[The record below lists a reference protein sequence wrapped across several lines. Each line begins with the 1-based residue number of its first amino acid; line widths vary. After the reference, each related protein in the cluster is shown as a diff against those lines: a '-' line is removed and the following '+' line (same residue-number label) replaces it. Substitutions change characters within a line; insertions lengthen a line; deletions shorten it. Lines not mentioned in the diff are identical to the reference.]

1 MATRLVS
8 WALANRLLVAFALIL
23 LIGAGV
29 KAMLDLPLDAVPDV
43 TNEQVQVL
51 TAVPGLSPLEVERFV
66 TFPVEAAM
74 SGIPKVTEIRSVSKF
89 GLSAVTVVFE
99 DGTDIYWARQQVA
112 ERLSTAEE
120 MIPPGYGTPELGP
133 ISTGLGE
140 IYQFEV
146 RGEPMCPPEGP
157 DTPQCWTPMEL
168 RTLLDWDI
176 AYRLRS
182 VPGVVEVNTF
192 GGLAKRYEVR
202 VHPDRLLAYGLGL
215 EDVFEALERNN
226 LATGGGY
233 IEHAGEQRIIRG
245 EALLGGIADI
255 ENVVLRTDEQGT
267 PVTIGMVADVAIGSV
282 TRQGAVTRDGRG
294 EVVLGIAMMLKG
306 ANSRIVA
313 REVHAAIEEI
323 SRNLPPGVT
332 IDTFYDR
339 TELVTR
345 TVHTVQKNLIEGGVL
360 VILVLLLILGN
371 VRAGLIVASA
381 IPLSM
386 LAAFILMNRFGI
398 SGNLMSLGAI
408 DFGLIVDGSVVMI
421 ENILRHLEQ
430 REEHISPLAAIRE
443 AAVEVARPVAFA
455 VGIIIIVYLP
465 ILTLQGVEGRMFRPM
480 AFTVVFAL
488 VGSLL
493 LALTLMPV
501 MATFFLARTRPSHET
516 WLMRRLGS
524 LYRPV
529 LERVQGHPKKVLA
542 AAAILFAAAV
552 LVFGTLGSEFVPR
565 LDEGSIALQ
574 AWRLPSVGLGQ
585 AIRDTTLIERTLLE
599 KFPDEIETVVS
610 KTGRAEIATD
620 PMGVDISDIFV
631 MLKPK
636 KSWRRARTKTELIE
650 RIDAELAAAV
660 PGVKFSYSQP
670 IELRVQELI
679 AGVRS
684 DVAIKVFGDD
694 LETLTRIAE
703 QVARAVSGVPGAAD
717 VKVEQVEGLPNLTVR
732 VDRERAARYGVDAAA
747 ILAVVQAARAGVD
760 VGTVIEGQPRF
771 PLAVTLPADAVHEV
785 ADLEALPVA
794 SRSGTLVP
802 LGQVAEVREEEGVNQ
817 ISREAISRRVVVEAN
832 VRGRDL
838 GSFVADAQAAVEREV
853 ELPPGYHIAWGGQ
866 FENLAR
872 ATARLRIVV
881 PLALGLIF
889 LLLYMSFDSL
899 ALAALIYVN
908 VPLAVIGGVAALK
921 LRGMPFSISAGVGF
935 IALFGIAVLNG
946 VVMVAHIQQ
955 LRRKGLPPRDA
966 ARQGALDRLRPVLMT
981 ALVASLGFLPM
992 ALATSAGAEVQR
1004 PLATVVIGGLISAT
1018 LLTLVVLPTLYPWFD
1033 RGRTE
1038 F

>member
-1 MATRLVS
+1 MVSRLIS
-8 WALANRLLVAFALIL
+8 WALANRLLVMFGLVL
-23 LIGAGV
+23 LVGAGV
-29 KAMLDLPLDAVPDV
+29 KAMLELPLDAVPDV
-43 TNEQVQVL
+43 TNDQVQVL
-51 TAVPGLSPLEVERFV
+51 TSVPGLSPLEVERFI

-74 SGIPKVTEIRSVSKF
+74 SGIPRVTEIRSVSKF
-89 GLSAVTVVFE
+89 GLSAVTIVFE
-99 DGTDIYWARQQVA
+99 EGTDIYWARQQVS
-112 ERLSTAEE
+112 ERLSAAEE

-146 RGEPMCPPEGP
+146 RGEPMCAPGAP
-157 DTPQCWTPMEL
+157 DTPECWTPMEL

-182 VPGVVEVNTF
+182 VPGIVEVNTF
-192 GGLAKRYEVR
+192 GGEAKRYEVR
-202 VHPDRLLAYGLGL
+202 IHPARLRAYGLGL
-215 EDVFEALERNN
+215 QDVLEALERNN

-245 EALLGGIADI
+245 EALLTGIDDI
-255 ENVVLRTDEQGT
+255 RNVVLRADEQGT
-267 PVTIGMVADVAIGSV
+267 PVTVGMVADVGPGAV

-294 EVVLGIAMMLKG
+294 EVVLGITMMLKG
-306 ANSRIVA
+306 ANSRVVA
-313 REVHAAIEEI
+313 RDVHRAIEEI
-323 SRNLPPGVT
+323 RKSLPPGVT

-339 TELVTR
+339 TDLVNR
-345 TVHTVQKNLIEGGVL
+345 TVRTVEKNLVEGGVL
-360 VILVLLLILGN
+360 VVLVLLLILGN

-408 DFGLIVDGSVVMI
+408 DFGLVVDGSVVMI
-421 ENILRHLEQ
+421 ENILRHLET
-430 REEHISPLAAIRE
+430 REDHISPLAAIRE
-443 AAVEVARPVAFA
+443 AALEVGRPVAFA

-465 ILTLQGVEGRMFRPM
+465 ILTLQGVEGKMFLPM
-480 AFTVVFAL
+480 ATTVVFAL
-488 VGSLL
+488 LGSLV

-501 MATFFLARTRPSHET
+501 LATFFLARVKPRHDT
-516 WLMRRLGS
+516 WLMRRLEGI
-524 LYRPV
+524 YRPV

-542 AAAILFAAAV
+542 TAVALFAGAV
-552 LVFGTLGSEFVPR
+552 LLFASLGSEFVPR

-574 AWRLPSVGLGQ
+574 VWRLPSVGLEQ
-585 AIRDTTLIERTLLE
+585 ATRDTTLVEKVLLE
-599 KFPDEIETVVS
+599 NFPSEIETVVS

-631 MLKPK
+631 MLEPQRQ
-636 KSWRRARTKTELIE
+636 WREARTKEELIE
-650 RIDAELAAAV
+650 RMNEKLEAAV

-684 DVAIKVFGDD
+684 DVAIKVFGED
-694 LETLTRIAE
+694 LPTLARVGE
-703 QVARAVSGVPGAAD
+703 EVARAVNGVEGAAD
-717 VKVEQVEGLPNLTVR
+717 VKVEQVEGLPNITIS
-732 VDRERAARYGVDAAA
+732 VDRPQAARYGVDAES
-747 ILAVVQAARAGVD
+747 IMAVVQAARAGVD
-760 VGTVIEGQPRF
+760 AGVVIEGQPRF
-771 PLAVTLPADAVHEV
+771 PLAITLSEGSALDV
-785 ADLEALPVA
+785 AGFRSLPVA
-794 SRSGTLVP
+794 SRNGALVP
-802 LGQVAEVREEEGVNQ
+802 LGQVARVVEEEGVNQ
-817 ISREAISRRVVVEAN
+817 VSRESISRRVVVEAN

-838 GSFVADAQAAVEREV
+838 GSFVREAQEAVEREV
-853 ELPPGYHIAWGGQ
+853 TLPPGYHITWGGQ

-889 LLLYMSFDSL
+889 LLLYMSFNSL
-899 ALAALIYVN
+899 SLAALIYVN

-935 IALFGIAVLNG
+935 IALFGVAVLNG

-955 LRRKGLPPRDA
+955 LRRQGLPPAKA
-966 ARQGALDRLRPVLMT
+966 ALEGALHRLRPVLMT
-981 ALVASLGFLPM
+981 ALVASFGFVPM

-1018 LLTLVVLPTLYPWFD
+1018 LLTLVVLPTIYPWFD
-1033 RGRTE
+1033 RTKTE

>member
-1 MATRLVS
+1 MVSKLVS
-8 WALANRLLVAFALIL
+8 WALSNRLLVIFGLIL
-23 LIGAGV
+23 LLGAGV

-43 TNEQVQVL
+43 TNDQVQVL
-51 TAVPGLSPLEVERFV
+51 TSVPGLSPIEVERFI

-74 SGIPKVTEIRSVSKF
+74 SGIPRVTEIRSVSKF

-99 DGTDIYWARQQVA
+99 EGTDIYWARQQVS
-112 ERLSTAEE
+112 ERLSAAEE
-120 MIPPGYGTPELGP
+120 MIPAGYGTPELGP

-146 RGEPMCPPEGP
+146 RGEPMCAPGAP
-157 DTPQCWTPMEL
+157 DTGACWTPMEL
-168 RTLLDWDI
+168 RTLLDWDV

-182 VPGVVEVNTF
+182 VPGIVEVNTF
-192 GGLAKRYEVR
+192 GGQAKRYEVR
-202 VHPDRLLAYGLGL
+202 IHPARLRAYGVGIQDIL
-215 EDVFEALERNN
+215 EALERNN

-245 EALLGGIADI
+245 EALLTSVEDI
-255 ENVVLRTDEQGT
+255 RHVVLRSDEQGT
-267 PVTIGMVADVAIGSV
+267 PVTVGMVAEVGLGSV

-294 EVVLGIAMMLKG
+294 EVVLGITMMLKG
-306 ANSRIVA
+306 ANSRVVA
-313 REVHAAIEEI
+313 RDVHRAIQEI
-323 SRNLPPGVT
+323 SKSLPPGVT

-339 TELVTR
+339 TELVNR
-345 TVHTVQKNLIEGGVL
+345 TVRTVEKNLIEGGVL

-386 LAAFILMNRFGI
+386 LVAFILMNRFGI

-408 DFGLIVDGSVVMI
+408 DFGLVVDGSVVMI

-430 REEHISPLAAIRE
+430 REEHISPLASIRE
-443 AAVEVARPVAFA
+443 AALEVGRPVAFA

-465 ILTLQGVEGRMFRPM
+465 ILTLQGVEGKMFRPM

-488 VGSLL
+488 LGSLV
-493 LALTLMPV
+493 LALTVMPV
-501 MATFFLARTRPSHET
+501 LATFFLAKIKPKHDT
-516 WLMRRLGS
+516 WLMRRLDG

-529 LERVQGHPKKVLA
+529 LERVQGHPKKVLGA
-542 AAAILFAAAV
+542 AVALFAGSV
-552 LVFGTLGSEFVPR
+552 LLFATLGSEFVPR

-574 AWRLPSVGLGQ
+574 VWRLPSVGLQQ
-585 AIRDTTLIERTLLE
+585 ATRDTTLVETTLLE
-599 KFPDEIETVVS
+599 QFPSEIDTVVS

-620 PMGVDISDIFV
+620 PMGVDVSDIFV

-636 KSWRRARTKTELIE
+636 KSWREARTKAELIE
-650 RIDAELAAAV
+650 KMNAALEEAV

-684 DVAIKVFGDD
+684 DVAIKVFGED
-694 LETLTRIAE
+694 LRTLAE
-703 QVARAVSGVPGAAD
+703 VGEKIARAVNGVPGAAD
-717 VKVEQVEGLPNLTVR
+717 VKVEQVEGLPNITVTVNR
-732 VDRERAARYGVDAAA
+732 LQAARYGVDAES
-747 ILAVVQAARAGVD
+747 ILLVVQAARAGVEAG
-760 VGTVIEGQPRF
+760 VVIEGQPRF
-771 PLAVTLPADAVHEV
+771 PLALTLSEESALDIAGFRS
-785 ADLEALPVA
+785 LPVA
-794 SRSGTLVP
+794 SHSGALVP
-802 LGQVAEVREEEGVNQ
+802 LGQVAHVREDTGVNQ
-817 ISREAISRRVVVEAN
+817 ISRESISRRVVVEVN

-838 GSFVADAQAAVEREV
+838 GSFVAAAQAAVDRQV
-853 ELPPGYHIAWGGQ
+853 SLPPGYHVTWGGQ

-872 ATARLRIVV
+872 ATKRLQIVV

-889 LLLYMSFDSL
+889 LLLYMSFNSL
-899 ALAALIYVN
+899 SLAALIYVN

-935 IALFGIAVLNG
+935 IALFGVAVLNG

-955 LRRKGLPPRDA
+955 LRRRGLPAHEA
-966 ARQGALDRLRPVLMT
+966 ARTGALDRLRPVLMT
-981 ALVASLGFLPM
+981 ALVASLGFVPM
-992 ALATSAGAEVQR
+992 ALATSAGAEVQQ

-1018 LLTLVVLPTLYPWFD
+1018 LLTLVVLPTIYPWFD
-1033 RGRTE
+1033 RGQTE

>member
-1 MATRLVS
+1 MVSRLIS
-8 WALANRLLVAFALIL
+8 WALSNRLLVIFALIL
-23 LIGAGV
+23 LVGTGV
-29 KAMLDLPLDAVPDV
+29 KAMMELPLDAVPDV
-43 TNEQVQVL
+43 TNDQVQVL
-51 TAVPGLSPLEVERFV
+51 TSVPGLSPLEVERFI

-74 SGIPKVTEIRSVSKF
+74 SGIPRVTEIRSVSKF
-89 GLSAVTVVFE
+89 GLSAVTIVFE
-99 DGTDIYWARQQVA
+99 EGTDIYWARQQVS
-112 ERLSTAEE
+112 ERLTAAEE
-120 MIPPGYGTPELGP
+120 MIPPGYGSPELGP

-146 RGEPMCPPEGP
+146 RGEPMCGEGAP
-157 DTPQCWTPMEL
+157 DTPECWTPMEL

-182 VPGVVEVNTF
+182 VPGIVEVNTF
-192 GGLAKRYEVR
+192 GGEAKRYEVQI
-202 VHPDRLLAYGLGL
+202 HPARLRAYGMGIQ
-215 EDVFEALERNN
+215 DVMEALERNN

-245 EALLGGIADI
+245 EALLTSIDDI
-255 ENVVLRTDEQGT
+255 RNVVLRADDQGT
-267 PVTIGMVADVAIGSV
+267 PVTVGMVADVAPGAV

-294 EVVLGIAMMLKG
+294 EVVLGITMMLKG
-306 ANSRIVA
+306 ANSRVVA
-313 REVHAAIEEI
+313 RDVHRAVEEI
-323 SRNLPPGVT
+323 SKTLPPGVT
-332 IDTFYDR
+332 IETFYDR
-339 TELVTR
+339 TDLVNR
-345 TVHTVQKNLIEGGVL
+345 TVRTVEKNLVEGGIL
-360 VILVLLLILGN
+360 VVLVLLLILGN

-408 DFGLIVDGSVVMI
+408 DFGLVVDGSVVMI
-421 ENILRHLEQ
+421 ENILRHLES

-443 AAVEVARPVAFA
+443 AALEVGRPVAFA

-465 ILTLQGVEGRMFRPM
+465 ILTLEGVEGKMFLPM
-480 AFTVVFAL
+480 ATTVVFAL
-488 VGSLL
+488 LGSLV

-501 MATFFLARTRPSHET
+501 LATFFLAGVKPKHDT
-516 WLMRRLGS
+516 WLMRRLEGI
-524 LYRPV
+524 YRPV
-529 LERVQGHPKKVLA
+529 LHRAQGHPKKVLGA
-542 AAAILFAAAV
+542 ALALFAGAV
-552 LVFGTLGSEFVPR
+552 LVFGTLGSEFIPR

-574 AWRLPSVGLGQ
+574 VWRLPSVGLEQ
-585 AIRDTTLIERTLLE
+585 ATRDTTLVEKTLLE
-599 KFPDEIETVVS
+599 HFPSEIETVVS

-631 MLKPK
+631 MLKPRK
-636 KSWRRARTKTELIE
+636 EWREARNKTELIE
-650 RIDAELAAAV
+650 RMNERLEAAV

-684 DVAIKVFGDD
+684 DVAIKVFGED
-694 LETLTRIAE
+694 LATLAGIGERI
-703 QVARAVSGVPGAAD
+703 ARAVNGVRGAAD
-717 VKVEQVEGLPNLTVR
+717 VKVEQVEGLPNITVT
-732 VDRERAARYGVDAAA
+732 VDRRQAARYGVDAESVM
-747 ILAVVQAARAGVD
+747 AVVQAARAGVD
-760 VGTVIEGQPRF
+760 AGVVIEGQPRF
-771 PLAVTLPADAVHEV
+771 PLALTLSSDSALDIAGFRS
-785 ADLEALPVA
+785 LPVA
-794 SRSGTLVP
+794 SRNGALVP
-802 LGQVAEVREEEGVNQ
+802 LGQVARVVEEEGVNQ
-817 ISREAISRRVVVEAN
+817 ISRESISRRVVVEAN

-838 GSFVADAQAAVEREV
+838 GSFVEEAREVVEREV
-853 ELPPGYHIAWGGQ
+853 ALPPGYHVTWGGQ

-889 LLLYMSFDSL
+889 LLLYMSFNSL
-899 ALAALIYVN
+899 SLAALIYVN

-935 IALFGIAVLNG
+935 IALFGVAVLNG

-955 LRRKGLPPRDA
+955 LRRRGLPPVEA
-966 ARQGALDRLRPVLMT
+966 ARKGALDRLRPVLMT
-981 ALVASLGFLPM
+981 ALVASLGFVPM

-1018 LLTLVVLPTLYPWFD
+1018 LLTLVVLPTIYPWFD
-1033 RGRTE
+1033 RSRTE

>member
-1 MATRLVS
+1 MVTRLIS
-8 WALANRLLVAFALIL
+8 WALSNRLLVVFGLIL
-23 LIGAGV
+23 LVGAGV
-29 KAMLDLPLDAVPDV
+29 KAMLELPLDAVPDV
-43 TNEQVQVL
+43 TNDQVQVL
-51 TAVPGLSPLEVERFV
+51 TSVPGLSPLEVERFI

-99 DGTDIYWARQQVA
+99 EGTDIYWARQQVS
-112 ERLSTAEE
+112 ERLTAAEE
-120 MIPPGYGTPELGP
+120 MIPPGYGSPELGP

-146 RGEPMCPPEGP
+146 RGEPMCAPGAP
-157 DTPQCWTPMEL
+157 DTPECWTPMEL

-182 VPGVVEVNTF
+182 VPGIVEVNTF
-192 GGLAKRYEVR
+192 GGEARRYEVR
-202 VHPDRLLAYGLGL
+202 IHPSRLRAYGLGIR
-215 EDVFEALERNN
+215 DVMEALERNN

-245 EALLGGIADI
+245 EALLTGLDDI
-255 ENVVLRTDEQGT
+255 RNVVLRTDEQGT
-267 PVTIGMVADVAIGSV
+267 PVTVGMVAEVGTGAV

-294 EVVLGIAMMLKG
+294 EVVLGITMMLKG
-306 ANSRIVA
+306 ANSRVVA
-313 REVHAAIEEI
+313 RDVHSAVEEI
-323 SRNLPPGVT
+323 SKTLPPGVT

-339 TELVTR
+339 TELVNR

-360 VILVLLLILGN
+360 VVLVLLLILGN

-386 LAAFILMNRFGI
+386 MAAFILMNRFGI

-408 DFGLIVDGSVVMI
+408 DFGLVVDGSVVMI
-421 ENILRHLEQ
+421 ENILRHLET

-443 AAVEVARPVAFA
+443 AALEVGRPVAFA

-465 ILTLQGVEGRMFRPM
+465 ILTLQGVEGKMFLPM
-480 AFTVVFAL
+480 AATVVFAL
-488 VGSLL
+488 LGSLV

-501 MATFFLARTRPSHET
+501 LATFFLARTRPKHDT
-516 WLMRRLGS
+516 WLMRKLDGI
-524 LYRPV
+524 YRPV
-529 LERVQGHPKKVLA
+529 LARVQGHPRKVLA
-542 AAAILFAAAV
+542 AAVGLFAGAV
-552 LVFGTLGSEFVPR
+552 LLFGTLGSEFIPR

-574 AWRLPSVGLGQ
+574 VWRLPSVGLEQ
-585 AIRDTTLIERTLLE
+585 ATRDTTLVEKTLLAA
-599 KFPDEIETVVS
+599 FPSEIETVVS

-620 PMGVDISDIFV
+620 PMGVDVSDIFV

-636 KSWRRARTKTELIE
+636 KEWREVRTKAELIE
-650 RIDAELAAAV
+650 KMNEALEAAV

-684 DVAIKVFGDD
+684 DVAIKVFGED
-694 LETLTRIAE
+694 LATLARIGE
-703 QVARAVSGVPGAAD
+703 EVARAVNGVEGAAD
-717 VKVEQVEGLPNLTVR
+717 VKVEQVEGLPNLTVS
-732 VDRERAARYGVDAAA
+732 VDRPQAARYGVDAES
-747 ILAVVQAARAGVD
+747 IMAVVQAARAGVD
-760 VGTVIEGQPRF
+760 AGVVIEGQPRF
-771 PLAVTLPADAVHEV
+771 PLAVTLSEDSVLDV
-785 ADLEALPVA
+785 GGFRSLPVA
-794 SRSGTLVP
+794 SRNGALIP
-802 LGQVAEVREEEGVNQ
+802 LGQVARVTEEQGVNQ

-838 GSFVADAQAAVEREV
+838 GSFVAEAQEVVEREV
-853 ELPPGYHIAWGGQ
+853 ALPPGYHITWGGQ

-889 LLLYMSFDSL
+889 LLLYMSFNSL

-908 VPLAVIGGVAALK
+908 VPLAVIGGVIALK

-935 IALFGIAVLNG
+935 IALFGVAVLNG

-955 LRRKGLPPRDA
+955 LRRRGLPPVEA
-966 ARQGALDRLRPVLMT
+966 ARTGALDRLRPVLMT

-1018 LLTLVVLPTLYPWFD
+1018 LLTLVVLPTIYPWFD
-1033 RGRTE
+1033 RTRTE